1 MPAKPTA
8 DHEYER
14 LNPGA
19 HADRPQRDDKRPN
32 DKRPNDKRRETRDKH
47 DAALPG
53 SQNADLRGAKRDR
66 TFRGSTT

>member
-1 MPAKPTA
+1 MSRPANPPVPA
-8 DHEYER
+8 DKEYER

-19 HADRPQRDDKRPN
+19 HADPPQRKAEPEG
-32 DKRPNDKRRETRDKH
+32 RRKKSNAE
-47 DAALPG
+47 LPG

>member
-1 MPAKPTA
+1 MPRPTPPPA

-19 HADRPQRDDKRPN
+19 HADPPQPKAKPRDDRSKGN
-32 DKRPNDKRRETRDKH
+32 AD
-47 DAALPG
+47 LPG

>member
-1 MPAKPTA
+1 MPRPTPPSE
-8 DHEYER
+8 HEYER

-19 HADRPQRDDKRPN
+19 SADPPQRDDKRKP
-32 DKRPNDKRRETRDKH
+32 KREKN

-66 TFRGSTT
+66 KPRGAAT